1 MCAAVAEA
9 KHSNNYISQMA
20 NLLGAL
26 PELTLQVNYGVTGNV
41 LPQGTIIDRTFG
53 EQHYDLYVQD
63 SWKALIESDART
75 LGYFRQPV

>member
-53 EQHYDLYVQD
+53 NSTMTYMCRIPG
-63 SWKALIESDART
+63 KR
-75 LGYFRQPV
+75 